1 MNGARS
7 TTYNP
12 ILGGSTSGPTSFA
25 AAGGNYM
32 KRTQYAT
39 MNDNMSQRISENAQF
54 VQLHKQMQQN
64 GSIPWGNY
72 AYPS

>member
-1 MNGARS
+1 
-7 TTYNP
+7 
-12 ILGGSTSGPTSFA
+12 
-25 AAGGNYM
+25 M